1 MRRAAR
7 GIPAWSTRHNADVAI
22 EEGLQAELAA
32 AMRRRDTAVVAVLR
46 SASAALAN
54 AQSRPPDT
62 STPVPDGTAHVAG
75 ASAGLRSTEVPRLV
89 LDEDERRAILS
100 DEAAELA
107 GHVDRLTRL
116 CRLDEA
122 DGARRGLTVL
132 RGLLEA

>member
-1 MRRAAR
+1 
-7 GIPAWSTRHNADVAI
+7 
-22 EEGLQAELAA
+22 
-32 AMRRRDTAVVAVLR
+32 MRRRDSAVVAVLR
-46 SASAALAN
+46 SALAALAN
-54 AQSRPPDT
+54 AQAGPHDGSLAAAH
-62 STPVPDGTAHVAG
+62 DGTVHVAG
-75 ASAGLRSTEVPRLV
+75 ATSGLRSTEAPRIM
-89 LDEDERRAILS
+89 LDEHEQRSILA